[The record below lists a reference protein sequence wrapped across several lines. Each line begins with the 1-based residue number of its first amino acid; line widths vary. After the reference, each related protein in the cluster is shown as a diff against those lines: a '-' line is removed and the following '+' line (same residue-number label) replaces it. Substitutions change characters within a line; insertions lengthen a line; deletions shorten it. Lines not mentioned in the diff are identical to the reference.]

1 MAEMLWVIQ
10 HPLYLFVL
18 LIAASV
24 PWGSRR
30 QRLLEAGG
38 TGRSLTAGYVV
49 SQGTQPLR
57 LSLCEPKLVSPWEKG
72 REGGK
77 ITRHCHSWLR
87 TGV

>member
-24 PWGSRR
+24 PWESRR
-30 QRLLEAGG
+30 QHLLEAGG
-38 TGRSLTAGYVV
+38 TGRSLTAGYGV

-57 LSLCEPKLVSPWEKG
+57 LSLCEPKLVIPWERAE
-72 REGGK
+72 REAKLPGTATAG
-77 ITRHCHSWLR
+77 
-87 TGV
+87 